1 VPNDTSRP
9 RSRTGR
15 SARSLVGA
23 LAVMLFFGAAAAVIA
38 PEPSSSRGK
47 HGKVASHAHAKKA
60 RWRTTTTLVPVTVT
74 SAASTLTLLVASTTS
89 ASTTSGSTASTTSAS
104 TTSITSTTGST
115 TPPTSSARPSTP
127 APATTARPEV
137 TTNPPPSTEE
147 EFGRF
152 RVECDFSHRA
162 QVDPIVNPGPAG
174 TPSAHMHDFFGNTST
189 GSESTYSSMIS
200 AGTTCPFSPDTAGYW
215 VPSLLDE
222 HDEYIEPELM
232 IVYYRNRPIEYGT
245 TTVFPADFRMI
256 AGGAGTHP
264 HAYWTCDGQS
274 DGALETRA
282 PSPPDCGGD
291 RVKLQVFFPSCW
303 DGTRIDSANH
313 RDHVAY
319 AFDEDDGTS
328 TDIGDDVCPASHPVK
343 IPQLHLRVIYPE
355 QDGASYHLSDHA
367 PIAHADFWNTWD
379 QAELEQAVVDCLRG
393 GRNCDQLRD

>member
-1 VPNDTSRP
+1 V
-9 RSRTGR
+9 
-15 SARSLVGA
+15 LA
-23 LAVMLFFGAAAAVIA
+23 LAVVLCVGAAAVVVA
-38 PEPSSSRGK
+38 PEPLSSRGE
-47 HGKVASHAHAKKA
+47 HSKVVRHAHPKKA
-60 RWRTTTTLVPVTVT
+60 RWRTTTTIAAVTVASPT
-74 SAASTLTLLVASTTS
+74 STLSTLPTSTTS
-89 ASTTSGSTASTTSAS
+89 TPTTL
-104 TTSITSTTGST
+104 TSTTARPAT
-115 TPPTSSARPSTP
+115 TSARPSTS
-127 APATTARPEV
+127 APATTARPDV
-137 TTNPPPSTEE
+137 ATTPPPSTEE
-147 EFGRF
+147 AFGRF

-189 GSESTYSSMIS
+189 GSDSTYSSMLA
-200 AGTTCPFSPDTAGYW
+200 AGTTCPFSADTAGYW

-222 HDEYIEPELM
+222 HDQYIEPELM

-245 TTVFPADFRMI
+245 TMVFPPDFRMI
-256 AGGAGTHP
+256 AGGEGTYP

-282 PSPPDCGGD
+282 PSPPDCGDD

-343 IPQLHLRVIYPE
+343 IPQLHLRVIYPAR
-355 QDGASYHLSDHA
+355 DGARYHLADHA
-367 PIAHADFWNTWD
+367 SIGHADFWNTWG
-379 QAELEQAVVDCLRG
+379 QAALEQAVMGCLRAG
-393 GRNCDQLRD
+393 KNCDQLQD

>member
-1 VPNDTSRP
+1 VPNDASPP
-9 RSRTGR
+9 RSGTGR
-15 SARSLVGA
+15 SARSIVLA
-23 LAVMLFFGAAAAVIA
+23 LAVVLCVGATAVVVA
-38 PEPSSSRGK
+38 PEPLSSRGE
-47 HGKVASHAHAKKA
+47 HSKVVRHAHPKKA
-60 RWRTTTTLVPVTVT
+60 RWRTTTTIAAVTVAGPT
-74 SAASTLTLLVASTTS
+74 STLTTLPASTTTPTSTTLTSTTATS
-89 ASTTSGSTASTTSAS
+89 ATATSTPATTSG
-104 TTSITSTTGST
+104 
-115 TPPTSSARPSTP
+115 RPSTS
-127 APATTARPEV
+127 APATTARPDV
-137 TTNPPPSTEE
+137 TTTPPPPSTEE
-147 EFGRF
+147 AFGRF

-189 GSESTYSSMIS
+189 GADSTYSSMIG
-200 AGTTCPFSPDTAGYW
+200 AGTTCPFSSDTAGYW

-222 HDEYIEPELM
+222 HDQYIEPELM

-245 TTVFPADFRMI
+245 TMAFPPDFRMI
-256 AGGAGTHP
+256 AGGEGTYP

-282 PSPPDCGGD
+282 PSPPDCGDD

-343 IPQLHLRVIYPE
+343 IPQLHLRVIYPA
-355 QDGASYHLSDHA
+355 QDRAHYHLADHA
-367 PIAHADFWNTWD
+367 SIAHADFWNTWG
-379 QAELEQAVVDCLRG
+379 QAELEQAVVGCLRAG
-393 GRNCDQLRD
+393 KNCDQLRD